1 MRIARIRSAR
11 SGVRRR
17 VIPYL
22 GGVSFAAGAGVV
34 RRLTDPTDR
43 VNRVL
48 VGALSAV
55 VVAMSVVSLRDLLQ
69 VYPRGIDLQIPLQAA
84 ERWLA
89 GGRPYLGEAF
99 LPGAEVPPFLYPPY
113 ALVLF
118 APLTG
123 IAETTVEILWFVASV
138 ALSFAACRRL
148 GFPWWLIPLV
158 LLWPPFTEAFVGGN
172 IQTAI
177 FAAFVFL
184 LVELDRSSSERDV
197 VPPAGAVRTVG
208 RGLIGA
214 VTAFLKVSQPHA
226 IVYLIRREPVVAVV
240 AVGAIVLLAVA
251 TLPLT
256 GIALWSAWLD
266 QLARASDPG
275 WTIGGSS
282 VAKLLPAGLSTA
294 FIAGCLAAALIVPR
308 RMAAEWIGVLL
319 VLGSPGLR
327 TYYLLFLIPAM
338 LRIRREIALVAAF
351 CLATYTQ
358 EGWWLGIAIVVGA
371 LAVTTIYERL
381 NRRADAPAF

>member
-1 MRIARIRSAR
+1 M
-11 SGVRRR
+11 
-17 VIPYL
+17 
-22 GGVSFAAGAGVV
+22 SFASGAAVI
-34 RRLTDPTDR
+34 RRITDSADR
-43 VNRVL
+43 ANRAL
-48 VGALSAV
+48 VGALGFAA
-55 VVAMSVVSLRDLLQ
+55 VAMSVVSLRDLLER
-69 VYPRGIDLQIPLQAA
+69 YPRGIDLQIPLQAA
-84 ERWLA
+84 ERWLN

-99 LPGAEVPPFLYPPY
+99 LPGSEIPPFLYPPY

-123 IAETTVEILWFVASV
+123 IAETTVQILWFMVSV
-138 ALSFAACRRL
+138 AVSLAACRRL
-148 GFPWWLIPLV
+148 GIALWVIPFV
-158 LLWPPFTEAFVGGN
+158 LLWPPFTEAFIGGN

-184 LVELDRSSSERDV
+184 LVERDPSARDSPASERDV
-197 VPPAGAVRTVG
+197 VPPGGLRRTLG
-208 RGLIGA
+208 GGLLA
-214 VTAFLKVSQPHA
+214 AATSFLKVSQAHA
-226 IVYLIRREPVVAVV
+226 IVYLIRREPIVAVV

-251 TLPLT
+251 TLPVT
-256 GIALWSAWLD
+256 GLGLWSAWLD
-266 QLARASDPG
+266 QLARASDPA

-282 VAKLLPAGLSTA
+282 VAKLLPAPLGTA
-294 FIAGCLAAALIVPR
+294 FIVGCLAVALLAPR
-308 RMAAEWIGVLL
+308 RMAAEWVGVLL

-358 EGWWLGIAIVVGA
+358 EGWWLGIAIVVSA

-381 NRRADAPAF
+381 TDASRATQPPGSRP